1 MAVRLN
7 NHITGD
13 SAVNQIKA
21 QLIPESWI
29 INDQT
34 NDYGLDLNVQV
45 CKDNHTTECFFF
57 VQSKGTKDVSHEG
70 EISYAMSVERL
81 KDYKELPLPVL
92 LVFYSKTE
100 NVFWGIWANGIYETL
115 TEEQKKQD
123 TYSIRFTR
131 NNIIDEAYLESIGS
145 HIQKEYTN
153 RIDIRIENTQP
164 DLVRLHHQ
172 LFKLLEKTFP
182 NQFSFLNKL
191 ACRAMTV
198 AYTKENNGITICMQ
212 DRNEDI
218 MTLTGQFEEAFL
230 WYPETNIEESP
241 FVIKMCVAA
250 IGLLYV
256 DKKSQY
262 PYNIYS
268 TEILDALFP
277 LEPEHCWLDWV
288 YNFPVDKLTILEHV
302 IELCVQPR
310 YKGIALYV
318 QLALRFRGEPEMGAL
333 RERLFR
339 TMIDQEATPQEKGHL
354 CYNLAN
360 QVAFKNLKEAVLL
373 YIQAS
378 KHFPAYLNVYYWWKE
393 LASLLFHTMHYYFSQ
408 KFYEKAVAL
417 TNDND
422 KKKEIVLLIA
432 DTCIYQKD
440 VGKAQ
445 RWLLKYFDICAIEG
459 KTIPAKVHLLS
470 KAYQILSD
478 EVEYGHAVMAD
489 GESWYNEGINR
500 QNNGDFSGA
509 LNAFVISWAFEVKN
523 INPIKAALAMSIN
536 VGDAVLLAFI
546 LETIR
551 STFPN
556 GEINF
561 VVNEIVGW
569 HLPKKSKEG
578 LLSILNGEMP

>member
-1 MAVRLN
+1 MAKRPESHIIGDVAV
-7 NHITGD
+7 NHIR
-13 SAVNQIKA
+13 AH
-21 QLIPESWI
+21 LIPQGWVVNEHSR
-29 INDQT
+29 
-34 NDYGLDLNVQV
+34 DYGLDLHIQV
-45 CKDNHTTECFFF
+45 CVDYCSTSNCFYI
-57 VQSKGTKDVSHEG
+57 QSKGTESASNNG
-70 EISYAMSVERL
+70 EISYEMLVDRL
-81 KDYKELPLPVL
+81 LDYKNIPLPVL
-92 LVFYSKTE
+92 IVYYSIKDD
-100 NVFWGIWANGIYETL
+100 VFWGIWANGIYDTL

-172 LFKLLEKTFP
+172 LCKLLEKTYP
-182 NQFSFLNKL
+182 NQFSFFNKL

-212 DRNEDI
+212 DRHEGI
-218 MTLTGQFEEAFL
+218 VTLTRQFDEAFL
-230 WYPETNIEESP
+230 WYPETHIEESP
-241 FVIKMCVAA
+241 FVIQVCVAA
-250 IGLLYV
+250 MGLLYA
-256 DKKSQY
+256 DKKLQY
-262 PYNIYS
+262 PYNIYT
-268 TEILDALFP
+268 TEIIGALFP
-277 LEPEHCWLDWV
+277 IVPEHCWLDWV
-288 YNFPVDKLTILEHV
+288 YNIPVDKLTILEHV
-302 IELCVQPR
+302 IKLCVQPR

-318 QLALRFRGEPEMGAL
+318 QLALHFRGEPELGAL

-339 TMIDQEATPQEKGHL
+339 TMIEQEATPQEKGHL

-360 QVAFKNLKEAVLL
+360 QIAFENLKEAVVL
-373 YIQAS
+373 YIKAT
-378 KHFPAYLNVYYWWKE
+378 KHFPSYLNVYYWWKE
-393 LASLLFHTMHYYFSQ
+393 LASLLFHTKHYYFSQ
-408 KFYEKAVAL
+408 MFYEKALAL

-445 RWLLKYFDICAIEG
+445 RWLLKYFDICAIDG

-509 LNAFVISWAFEVKN
+509 
-523 INPIKAALAMSIN
+523 
-536 VGDAVLLAFI
+536 
-546 LETIR
+546 
-551 STFPN
+551 
-556 GEINF
+556 
-561 VVNEIVGW
+561 
-569 HLPKKSKEG
+569 
-578 LLSILNGEMP
+578 